1 MLLMAIGTFPLKS
14 AVDAGKAFVEA
25 VAKPLP
31 YVNRVGMWM
40 CYGDDGIKTWAVYEV
55 EKGHEEE
62 GLKAIT
68 NIYIL
73 FFDVEGYKTK
83 FEYVI
88 KPEEAL
94 QLIGLTPPA

>member
-1 MLLMAIGTFPLKS
+1 MLLMATGTFPLKS
-14 AVDAGKAFVEA
+14 AVDAGKVFVES
-25 VAKPLP
+25 VAKPRP

-62 GLKAIT
+62 GLKTIV
-68 NIYIL
+68 NNYIP
-73 FFDVEGYKTK
+73 FFGVEGYKIK
-83 FEYVI
+83 IEPVM

-94 QLIGLTPPA
+94 ELIGLTPPA